1 MFPCGKSAAK
11 LLGQPARL
19 LVEQAILCTA
29 LVIPYQVCYADL
41 RRRKAAYIRRGRK
54 LVAVNKQKCLRFLV
68 AAGTVIL
75 LVILLASVLP
85 VLTPFIA
92 AALLSYAFAPQI
104 TRMSKLGVPLWLSLT
119 VLLIYL
125 LSILYFLIAL
135 TLPVLSQQLQNLFDY
150 LPYILDFWSSSADS
164 LLSSITNEQLA
175 DKFASLISGFNQN
188 IDNYLKNASAD
199 VVAFLL
205 DIPGILLYVI
215 LTPILSYY
223 FLRDREKI
231 RKYLL
236 SLIAPSAKDEFLR
249 LSGELNW
256 LVRGFISGYLLVAV
270 IVALLTTLMYYL
282 LGLQYP
288 LVLGLIMGISDLIPY
303 FGPVLGAI
311 PAVLLALTIDK
322 TTAFLVIIGLFIIQ
336 QVESSVITPQVMGNR
351 VGLHPLLTIFV
362 VLAGGSLGGLAGA
375 ILAVPLAAVILL
387 IFKYLFSRVFSNN
400 QLRNTG

>member
-1 MFPCGKSAAK
+1 M
-11 LLGQPARL
+11 
-19 LVEQAILCTA
+19 
-29 LVIPYQVCYADL
+29 
-41 RRRKAAYIRRGRK
+41 
-54 LVAVNKQKCLRFLV
+54 
-68 AAGTVIL
+68 
-75 LVILLASVLP
+75 
-85 VLTPFIA
+85 
-92 AALLSYAFAPQI
+92 
-104 TRMSKLGVPLWLSLT
+104 
-119 VLLIYL
+119 
-125 LSILYFLIAL
+125 
-135 TLPVLSQQLQNLFDY
+135 
-150 LPYILDFWSSSADS
+150 
-164 LLSSITNEQLA
+164 
-175 DKFASLISGFNQN
+175 
-188 IDNYLKNASAD
+188 
-199 VVAFLL
+199 L

-256 LVRGFISGYLLVAV
+256 LVRGFFSGYLLVAV

-351 VGLHPLLTIFV
+351 VGLHPVLTIFV